1 MSDSTGPSADPTAS
15 LGEDGPRAVAGAFA
29 AAANAQ
35 DEAAALT
42 TCTPAAWP
50 ALRGLFAQIGA
61 KGLELMPFGA
71 SHRHGARAV
80 VRGVLSKPGGQRPLG
95 DLWLLLDGEAGWV
108 IVGLCKPHA
117 HASLYLRGALAADAA
132 PDQLPPSA
140 AAESW
145 AAHLMADHALGL
157 VPDGLPPE
165 LDRALR
171 APGEPL
177 RLLGTA
183 ELPGSGR
190 CAARLSLPEADAEP
204 LWVVLKADGQPGPVG
219 GRLSFDLLLSGVEL
233 PFPDP
238 VGAADPPAE
247 RSRDQRDAE
256 VRATVAEAL
265 RQLGAQD
272 PTLPA
277 DDPRKVAAQRMLQL
291 VDEALAMA
299 AAEDPARRAAGA
311 PAALAAAPPA
321 ALAAAQAGAVP
332 DGGAPDGAPPAPF
345 HLPPKMREAV
355 EAYIADEVAAGRVQP
370 GEVALDDAFL
380 RAHGAGLTG
389 ALFKGF
395 LDQSA
400 PKGLSL
406 DVPVPPAPGSAEPQK
421 VTLTLDLGGLLGSL
435 MKKGKQG

>member
-1 MSDSTGPSADPTAS
+1 
-15 LGEDGPRAVAGAFA
+15 
-29 AAANAQ
+29 
-35 DEAAALT
+35 
-42 TCTPAAWP
+42 
-50 ALRGLFAQIGA
+50 
-61 KGLELMPFGA
+61 
-71 SHRHGARAV
+71 
-80 VRGVLSKPGGQRPLG
+80 
-95 DLWLLLDGEAGWV
+95 
-108 IVGLCKPHA
+108 
-117 HASLYLRGALAADAA
+117 
-132 PDQLPPSA
+132 
-140 AAESW
+140 
-145 AAHLMADHALGL
+145 
-157 VPDGLPPE
+157 
-165 LDRALR
+165 
-171 APGEPL
+171 
-177 RLLGTA
+177 
-183 ELPGSGR
+183 
-190 CAARLSLPEADAEP
+190 
-204 LWVVLKADGQPGPVG
+204 VVLKADGQPGPVG

-238 VGAADPPAE
+238 VGPADPPAE

-299 AAEDPARRAAGA
+299 AAEDPARRAAAA
-311 PAALAAAPPA
+311 PTPAPPAAMTAALAAAPI
-321 ALAAAQAGAVP
+321 GGVP
-332 DGGAPDGAPPAPF
+332 DGRVPEGGSADGAPPAPF
-345 HLPPKMREAV
+345 RLPPKMREAV

>member
-1 MSDSTGPSADPTAS
+1 
-15 LGEDGPRAVAGAFA
+15 
-29 AAANAQ
+29 
-35 DEAAALT
+35 
-42 TCTPAAWP
+42 
-50 ALRGLFAQIGA
+50 
-61 KGLELMPFGA
+61 
-71 SHRHGARAV
+71 
-80 VRGVLSKPGGQRPLG
+80 
-95 DLWLLLDGEAGWV
+95 
-108 IVGLCKPHA
+108 
-117 HASLYLRGALAADAA
+117 
-132 PDQLPPSA
+132 
-140 AAESW
+140 
-145 AAHLMADHALGL
+145 
-157 VPDGLPPE
+157 
-165 LDRALR
+165 
-171 APGEPL
+171 
-177 RLLGTA
+177 
-183 ELPGSGR
+183 
-190 CAARLSLPEADAEP
+190 
-204 LWVVLKADGQPGPVG
+204 VLKADGQPGPVG
-219 GRLSFDLLLSGVEL
+219 GRLSFDLLLSGLEL

-247 RSRDQRDAE
+247 RSRDQRDAD

-299 AAEDPARRAAGA
+299 AAEDPARRAAAATTG
-311 PAALAAAPPA
+311 PTAALAAAPPA
-321 ALAAAQAGAVP
+321 ALAAAPPAAPTGGVP
-332 DGGAPDGAPPAPF
+332 DGGGADGAPPAPF
-345 HLPPKMREAV
+345 RLPPKMREAV

-380 RAHGAGLTG
+380 RAHGAGMTG